1 MQFLS
6 LGPRTVTYRRAA
18 RESHPTRYNHA
29 GFWCT
34 RNTPRFMIFI
44 PSHCSRKWNMAKAK
58 YLCIKM
64 TYGYELFLPL
74 LDYSLSLDEKK
85 NAITHTKKDQSRDTA
100 RTHQHPNGKCWQ
112 QLKPKKTGGPIT
124 QSRQFLNQ
132 PLTLILQAGASAR
145 RGDKSWKSRPLHQG
159 TTQCSCGFL
168 LLSQVQKEVKGSG
181 MGRGVGHGH
190 FF

>member
-1 MQFLS
+1 
-6 LGPRTVTYRRAA
+6 
-18 RESHPTRYNHA
+18 
-29 GFWCT
+29 
-34 RNTPRFMIFI
+34 
-44 PSHCSRKWNMAKAK
+44 
-58 YLCIKM
+58 M

-85 NAITHTKKDQSRDTA
+85 NAITHTKKDQSQDAA

-145 RGDKSWKSRPLHQG
+145 RGDKS
-159 TTQCSCGFL
+159 
-168 LLSQVQKEVKGSG
+168 
-181 MGRGVGHGH
+181 
-190 FF
+190 